1 MNRGKAKGKEKG
13 WVSSRPRSCNQGH
26 NAFKCVI
33 SVFLKDVKESNLI
46 SWSGNQIEK
55 QGDNESRNEF
65 DLSDRV
71 GNSCQ
76 ILELELVFVA

>member
-1 MNRGKAKGKEKG
+1 MNRGISKGKEKG
-13 WVSSRPRSCNQGH
+13 WVNSRPRSCNQDH

-55 QGDNESRNEF
+55 QSDNESRNEF
-65 DLSDRV
+65 DVNRV

-76 ILELELVFVA
+76 ILELELAFVA